1 MRDVDLRTH
10 TTCSLPAAATLPS
23 DLDSSTSE
31 ESYGKRLA
39 CRFVS
44 FDRPNWQPRHQLAAV
59 CCAVR

>member
-1 MRDVDLRTH
+1 MRDADLRIPAA
-10 TTCSLPAAATLPS
+10 CSLRAAATLQL

-44 FDRPNWQPRHQLAAV
+44 FGQPNWQPRHQLAAV

>member
-1 MRDVDLRTH
+1 MRDADLRIDAA
-10 TTCSLPAAATLPS
+10 CSLRPTDTLRS
-23 DLDSSTSE
+23 DLDSSRSE

-44 FDRPNWQPRHQLAAV
+44 FGQPNWQPRHQLAAV

>member
-1 MRDVDLRTH
+1 MRDADLRIH
-10 TTCSLPAAATLPS
+10 ATCSLRAAATLPS

-39 CRFVS
+39 CRFV
-44 FDRPNWQPRHQLAAV
+44 RLGQPNWQSRHQLAAV